1 MDDILNEF
9 KEYLVKQGYK
19 EFTLSGKPSTVY
31 DYAGRIK
38 TICEREGINTA
49 KVLINR
55 IDELEQKYGETG
67 SEAAFGRKSHNSC
80 INAIR
85 RFNEFVKSN
94 KLGEK

>member
-1 MDDILNEF
+1 MDGILDEF

-19 EFTLSGKPSTVY
+19 EFTPSGNPSTVY

-38 TICEREGINTA
+38 TICTREGINTA
-49 KVLINR
+49 KKLIGR

-67 SEAAFGRKSHNSC
+67 SEVAFGKKSNSSY
-80 INAIR
+80 INAVR

-94 KLGEK
+94 KLGEE

>member
-9 KEYLVKQGYK
+9 KEYLVKRGYK
-19 EFTLSGKPSTVY
+19 EFTLSGEPSTVY
-31 DYAGRIK
+31 NYTRHIK

-49 KVLINR
+49 KVLIGR

-67 SEAAFGRKSHNSC
+67 SEAAFGKKSKSAY

-94 KLGEK
+94 K